1 MTSTIWRTTL
11 ARTTLA
17 RTTLA
22 TGGALLAASGLLIA
36 GCSKGDGGSDYSD
49 ANPGAVTRATDTAE
63 AGMSGPSAAASGVST
78 DTSSSVVSTARTV
91 PSEGGGVGP
100 SPSLSSDAP
109 AASPAPSASA
119 STGPDTGP
127 TTGRA
132 TGPRS

>member
-1 MTSTIWRTTL
+1 MTPTTWRRAL
-11 ARTTLA
+11 MS
-17 RTTLA
+17 
-22 TGGALLAASGLLIA
+22 GAVLAASGLLIA
-36 GCSKGDGGSDYSD
+36 GCSKGDSGSDYSD
-49 ANPGAVTRATDTAE
+49 ANPGAVTRATDSAE

-91 PSEGGGVGP
+91 PSQGGGVGP
-100 SPSLSSDAP
+100 SPSLSSDAG

-119 STGPDTGP
+119 SSGPDTGP